1 MIDISDSKIYNWGI
15 IGLGKI
21 ANKFA
26 RDLKMLPNANLKAV
40 ASSDI
45 QRAKNFATEYG
56 VSLFFDNYEAILV
69 AGLDIIYIATP
80 NHLHCEWT
88 VKCLDK
94 KIAVLVEKPFAINS
108 READIMQKS
117 AIKNQTFLMEAM
129 WTRFLPTTQKVLE
142 ILVEGTIGNL
152 LTIKADFC
160 YKVPFDANHRVYNNE
175 MGGGSLL
182 DVGIYPV
189 YLSYLLFGTPENFS
203 VIAIKSRTEVD
214 ESCFLTLKYK
224 GKQVAFLHSSF
235 SYNANVEA
243 FIYGTKGSIHIK
255 PRFHGISSGISIRLD
270 SGEQIDYPFS
280 WDCLGYK
287 YEAAH
292 VMDCLNNGL
301 IESNLHS
308 INTSLELCKI
318 LDTIRKKGNIVFP
331 NQDKLASFEK
341 FDVENE

>member
-1 MIDISDSKIYNWGI
+1 MIEEKKIYNWGI

-26 RDLKMLPNANLKAV
+26 RDLKLLPNAKLYAV
-40 ASSDI
+40 ASSDNL
-45 QRAKNFATEYG
+45 RAKNFASEYR
-56 VSLFFDNYEAILV
+56 VPIFFDNYEDILN

-108 READIMQKS
+108 REANIMQKA

-129 WTRFLPTTQKVLE
+129 WTRFLPTTQKVIE
-142 ILVEGTIGNL
+142 IIEEGIIGNL

-160 YKVPFDANHRVYNNE
+160 YKVPFDVNHRAYNNE

-189 YLSYLLFGTPENFS
+189 YLSYLLFGIPEKLS
-203 VIAIKSRTEVD
+203 ITAIKSVTEVD
-214 ESCFLTLKYK
+214 ESCFMTLEFSN
-224 GKQVAFLHSSF
+224 KQVAFLHSSF
-235 SYNANVEA
+235 SYNSNVEA
-243 FIYGTKGSIHIK
+243 FIYGTKGTIHIR

-270 SGEQIDYPFS
+270 SGNQIDYPFS

-292 VMDCLNNGL
+292 VMDCLDKGL
-301 IESNLHS
+301 IESDLHS
-308 INTSLELCKI
+308 LSASIELCSV
-318 LDTIRKKGNIVFP
+318 LDNIRKEGNIVFL
-331 NQDKLASFEK
+331 NQDKLESFEK
-341 FDVENE
+341 VDIENE